1 MLINYEDLSPVRK
14 SVEVEI
20 PSDALSAELNRVTAD
35 FARQAK
41 LPGFRPGKVPTSVV
55 RNRFAKEI
63 SEEVMDRL
71 LARFFQ
77 DAIRDKGVEPVGSPQ
92 LEHVDTLIEGAPVKF
107 KAVFDVKPQFEL
119 REYRGLEV
127 NETKIEVT
135 DNDVE
140 TMIERLRESASSYR
154 HETERGAEDGDF
166 IVIEMTVS
174 GEGIE
179 TSTDSGHI
187 RLGEETPMGELHEAL
202 RGKKAG
208 EQATFEKTYGDD
220 AAREDF
226 RGKTIQH
233 EVTLK
238 EIRVQE
244 KPEVTDEFA
253 RSVGAGFESVDDMR
267 QRIAADIRAHRQHE
281 INRAKRNQIGEKLIA
296 AHDLDVPQTLVEEE
310 LGRSLQNYARYLASQ
325 GVDVEKAE
333 INWMEMRE
341 NFRPEAIK
349 RVKRS
354 LILEQVA
361 KKESLIATDVEVDA
375 EIRRASQ
382 ENQRDFAEVKHRLK
396 HDGEYEPL
404 RLSLSQEKALDFVL
418 REAKTTVI

>member
-1 MLINYEDLSPVRK
+1 
-14 SVEVEI
+14 
-20 PSDALSAELNRVTAD
+20 
-35 FARQAK
+35 
-41 LPGFRPGKVPTSVV
+41 
-55 RNRFAKEI
+55 
-63 SEEVMDRL
+63 
-71 LARFFQ
+71 
-77 DAIRDKGVEPVGSPQ
+77 
-92 LEHVDTLIEGAPVKF
+92 
-107 KAVFDVKPQFEL
+107 
-119 REYRGLEV
+119 
-127 NETKIEVT
+127 
-135 DNDVE
+135 
-140 TMIERLRESASSYR
+140 
-154 HETERGAEDGDF
+154 
-166 IVIEMTVS
+166 MTTS

-187 RLGEETPMGELHEAL
+187 RLGEESPMGELHEAL
-202 RGKKAG
+202 RGRKTG

-220 AAREDF
+220 ATREDF
-226 RGKTIQH
+226 RGKTIKH

-253 RSVGAGFESVDDMR
+253 RSVGAGFESVEDMR
-267 QRIAADIRAHRQHE
+267 RRIADDIRAHRQHE

-296 AHDLDVPQTLVEEE
+296 AHDLEVPQTLVEDE